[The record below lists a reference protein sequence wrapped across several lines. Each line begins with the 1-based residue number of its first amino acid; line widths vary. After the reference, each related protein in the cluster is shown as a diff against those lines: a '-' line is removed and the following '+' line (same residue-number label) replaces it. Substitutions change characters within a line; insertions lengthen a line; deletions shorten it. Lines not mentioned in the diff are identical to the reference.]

1 VADTAVTLSAQDRT
15 KAAFDSIGERLRGLE
30 AAGSR
35 LNGLTGSLPL
45 IGTALSAI
53 GVVSLTGTVKSI
65 IDVAD
70 GLNDMSQRTGI
81 AVKSLAGYKL
91 AAEQSGASL
100 GAVAMGVKGLSAV
113 MREHGDELGKLGIDT
128 KDADKAFRQL
138 ADVIAIMPDGME
150 KAALMVKLF
159 GRSGM
164 ELIPLMNM
172 GSKGLDEAAE
182 KSLKYAE
189 AMAVLAPQADQV
201 NDRLAELSV
210 AGAALGANLVVSLAP
225 SLTKITEA
233 MALAA
238 QEGGLLHAV
247 FVGLGGVMHETFKPK
262 EYSLDEL
269 NAQLAQTLLT
279 IGKLRTDG
287 REDQGA
293 LGNLINRL
301 TGNGTVEETLKGLE
315 QRFAELKAARDALL
329 APAAGKTNPADDF
342 TKKQLADLEK
352 LRKAIAAIFA
362 DGKDSKKPGSEIDE
376 ATKQSGEAYVAFFKQ
391 LAAAEE
397 EAAFAGMEMSKAQ
410 KAFFDLQETPLW
422 AAASEEMRAWIAT
435 QYAATRAQEQATAA
449 TKAAAEWQKALED
462 ARIKSTAAAADTAED
477 LLKQAKAAEE
487 ENAAIGKTSEQ
498 LAILA
503 ARRYDEQIALKEAEV
518 ARLRGVEGREGE
530 VYAIEQQIG
539 ALRRLK
545 GAEVARP
552 ALQEQARA
560 WENFSRD
567 LESSLT
573 DALMRSFEAGDS
585 FGEAFKDNLE
595 NLFKTMILKA
605 AVQVTVSTLAGG
617 VEQAL
622 GLNGG
627 GSGGSGSLGSL
638 LSTGS
643 SLYNAATGGG
653 IFGSIGGFGAG
664 AASAASELA
673 LGASFVGPSASL
685 AGGAVG
691 AGATAGLS
699 AGASGASALSGLAAA
714 APWVAGGLAIASIFG
729 GDLFGKN
736 KPAPIEWG
744 LVDLP
749 RGPNPQ
755 QYYGSMPYLA
765 PWASHMEHG
774 PFGTLLTTGQ
784 HLSRNGMS
792 AAALQSQVTSPLIQ
806 LDNVLAGYLSE
817 KEKNKISMA
826 LYNGR
831 EGEHG
836 WSQGEV
842 EGVMMRRLDRISNAI
857 GGWVD
862 KLADSTTGNLQQRYT
877 QLAQILSIRGDEFFE
892 KLAKDMFRAYGSA
905 FDFKKFSALSDG
917 VMQFKS
923 LFYSEQEKFDEAS
936 ATVKKALADLNLTL
950 PESRDGFRDLV
961 EGIDTGTQS
970 GFKMYESL
978 IALAPAMDGYYAALQ
993 SELDVK
999 RQLTAMNEDHFS
1011 TVEDFTRYQRV
1022 SQNYD
1027 AAFAGDYA
1035 YNIQRGAIQPGGA
1048 RYGDMVAELRALRTE
1063 NQAQAV
1069 ALATAQQET
1078 ARILRRWNGD
1088 GMPAERV
1095 VA

>member
-1 VADTAVTLSAQDRT
+1 M
-15 KAAFDSIGERLRGLE
+15 E
-30 AAGSR
+30 
-35 LNGLTGSLPL
+35 
-45 IGTALSAI
+45 
-53 GVVSLTGTVKSI
+53 
-65 IDVAD
+65 
-70 GLNDMSQRTGI
+70 
-81 AVKSLAGYKL
+81 
-91 AAEQSGASL
+91 AEQ
-100 GAVAMGVKGLSAV
+100 
-113 MREHGDELGKLGIDT
+113 
-128 KDADKAFRQL
+128 DA
-138 ADVIAIMPDGME
+138 
-150 KAALMVKLF
+150 
-159 GRSGM
+159 
-164 ELIPLMNM
+164 
-172 GSKGLDEAAE
+172 
-182 KSLKYAE
+182 
-189 AMAVLAPQADQV
+189 
-201 NDRLAELSV
+201 
-210 AGAALGANLVVSLAP
+210 
-225 SLTKITEA
+225 
-233 MALAA
+233 
-238 QEGGLLHAV
+238 
-247 FVGLGGVMHETFKPK
+247 
-262 EYSLDEL
+262 
-269 NAQLAQTLLT
+269 
-279 IGKLRTDG
+279 
-287 REDQGA
+287 
-293 LGNLINRL
+293 
-301 TGNGTVEETLKGLE
+301 
-315 QRFAELKAARDALL
+315 
-329 APAAGKTNPADDF
+329 
-342 TKKQLADLEK
+342 
-352 LRKAIAAIFA
+352 
-362 DGKDSKKPGSEIDE
+362 DE
-376 ATKQSGEAYVAFFKQ
+376 ATLAYY
-391 LAAAEE
+391 
-397 EAAFAGMEMSKAQ
+397 
-410 KAFFDLQETPLW
+410 DQE
-422 AAASEEMRAWIAT
+422 ID
-435 QYAATRAQEQATAA
+435 
-449 TKAAAEWQKALED
+449 ALERIRTAKFAVE
-462 ARIKSTAAAADTAED
+462 ARDTA
-477 LLKQAKAAEE
+477 K
-487 ENAAIGKTSEQ
+487 
-498 LAILA
+498 
-503 ARRYDEQIALKEAEV
+503 KEAED
-518 ARLRGVEGREGE
+518 A
-530 VYAIEQQIG
+530 A
-539 ALRRLK
+539 K
-545 GAEVARP
+545 
-552 ALQEQARA
+552 A
-560 WENFSRD
+560 WQNFSRD

-605 AVQVTVSTLAGG
+605 AVQISVGAVAGAAS
-617 VEQAL
+617 QAL
-622 GLNGG
+622 GINVGGVG
-627 GSGGSGSLGSL
+627 GSSGGDFGSL
-638 LSTGS
+638 LSSGS
-643 SLYNAATGGG
+643 SIYNAATGGG

-691 AGATAGLS
+691 AGATAGLASGS
-699 AGASGASALSGLAAA
+699 AGAASSLSGLAAA
-714 APWVAGGLAIASIFG
+714 APWIAGGLAIASIFG
-729 GDLFGKN
+729 GDLFGKK

-755 QYYGSMPYLA
+755 QYYGSMPSLA
-765 PWASHMEHG
+765 GWASHMEHG

-892 KLAKDMFRAYGSA
+892 RLAQDMFRAYGSA

-993 SELDVK
+993 TELDVK